1 MVSSSI
7 SSIRRIRERL
17 SKKANHVMARLS
29 ENTDLTIPLKNLIAM
44 IIVTAAATT
53 AYFTMEARLTSL
65 EHSLEMTAADI
76 EQNTEFRILWPRGE
90 LGSLPADARQDM
102 LLEAADR
109 NIQELR
115 RMQDRVHELTI
126 RLGTLEALY
135 EQNKPEED

>member
-7 SSIRRIRERL
+7 SNIRRIRERL

-29 ENTDLTIPLKNLIAM
+29 ENTDLTIPLKNLMAM

>member
-7 SSIRRIRERL
+7 SNIRRIRERL
-17 SKKANHVMARLS
+17 SKRANHVMARLS
-29 ENTDLTIPLKNLIAM
+29 ENTDLTIPLKNLVAM

-65 EHSLEMTAADI
+65 EHSLEITAVDI

>member
-1 MVSSSI
+1 
-7 SSIRRIRERL
+7 
-17 SKKANHVMARLS
+17 MARIS
-29 ENTDLTIPLKNLIAM
+29 ENTDLTIPLKNLLAM
-44 IIVTAAATT
+44 IFFTAAATM
-53 AYFTMEARLTSL
+53 AYFTVESRLTTL
-65 EHSLEMTAADI
+65 EHNMEMRSVEVNA
-76 EQNTEFRILWPRGE
+76 NTEFRIKWPRGE

-135 EQNKPEED
+135 EQSKDETP